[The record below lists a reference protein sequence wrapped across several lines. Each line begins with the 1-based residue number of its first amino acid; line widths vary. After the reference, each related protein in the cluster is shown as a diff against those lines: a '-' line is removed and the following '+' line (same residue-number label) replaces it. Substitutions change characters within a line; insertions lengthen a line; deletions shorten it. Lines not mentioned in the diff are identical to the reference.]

1 REHTDPSLWNNP
13 AFLRTNYFMTAIWGV
28 VFTINA
34 FLAWQRSIQPAMP
47 GWTYETISYSLM
59 VSAMFISI
67 WYPEYLRRRRNSQ
80 AAQS

>member
-1 REHTDPSLWNNP
+1 
-13 AFLRTNYFMTAIWGV
+13 
-28 VFTINA
+28 
-34 FLAWQRSIQPAMP
+34 MP